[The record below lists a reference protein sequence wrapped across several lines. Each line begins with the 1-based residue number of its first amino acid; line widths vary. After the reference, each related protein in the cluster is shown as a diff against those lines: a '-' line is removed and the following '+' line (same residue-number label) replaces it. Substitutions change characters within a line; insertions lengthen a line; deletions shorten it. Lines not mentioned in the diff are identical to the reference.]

1 MWGADALGN
10 STNDYDLFLLDS
22 SGNNVIASST
32 TTQNG
37 TQDAMELLFGGDTG
51 ERIVVVKV
59 SGDARFLNI
68 DTGRGHRD
76 HTDVLPRH
84 SMAAESVRHRRG

>member
-1 MWGADALGN
+1 
-10 STNDYDLFLLDS
+10 
-22 SGNNVIASST
+22 
-32 TTQNG
+32 
-37 TQDAMELLFGGDTG
+37 MELLFGGDTG